1 MTEWQERFEAVGV
14 QVAAM
19 TYDGVDKLA
28 AFQEKHGVGY
38 PVLSDQGAA
47 HVNALGI
54 RNEEYGEGPRRLWRC
69 PPPASSSLTR
79 RGIIRLKRALP
90 GYRDRPPFDELLG
103 AVTAAVGTAQGDED
117 ES

>member
-1 MTEWQERFEAVGV
+1 M

-38 PVLSDQGAA
+38 PVLSDQGAV

-54 RNEEYGEGPRRLWRC
+54 RNEEYGEGHGAYGVAHPGIFLID
-69 PPPASSSLTR
+69 AE
-79 RGIIRLKRALP
+79 GIIRLKRALP

-103 AVTAAVGTAQGDED
+103 AVTAAVGTAKGDEG

>member
-1 MTEWQERFEAVGV
+1 M

-28 AFQEKHGVGY
+28 AFVEKHGVRY

-54 RNEEYGEGPRRLWRC
+54 RNDEYGEGHGAYGVAHPGIFLID
-69 PPPASSSLTR
+69 AE
-79 RGIIRLKRALP
+79 GIIRLKRALP
-90 GYRDRPPFDELLG
+90 GYRDRPPFDELLK
-103 AVTAAVGTAQGDED
+103 AVTAAVGAAEED
-117 ES
+117 EGES